1 MDTIRVIHVEKLFQ
15 LSLLLDVKSKFL
27 RSHEVLFIIAIVIV
41 PFKNLISNFVILSS
55 SCTAMLFALNAVN
68 PI

>member
-27 RSHEVLFIIAIVIV
+27 RSHEVLFKIAIVIV
-41 PFKNLISNFVILSS
+41 PFINLISNFVILSS
-55 SCTAMLFALNAVN
+55 SYTAMLFVFNAVN